1 MTVQE
6 RDCHIP
12 TAILAQCT
20 CPMMMMTIRMKMVD
34 GHNDDDDDHNDDDDD
49 HNDDGD
55 DGAW

>member
-49 HNDDGD
+49 HNDDGV
-55 DGAW
+55 W